1 MQAELYELKPGHIQV
16 DQALQWD
23 VFSSQGLLLLHK
35 GSVIQSESQRDRLL
49 ERGMYV
55 NRADIQKAKVDGPRQ
70 AYDPFGEWEHLRRRL
85 VRLNLAFMG
94 VARAPQPNAPL
105 LAELEQVAERIRILV
120 SKAPDIAI
128 FEIMQMDP
136 TNYVVAHH
144 LQAAALS
151 ALVAQALG
159 WPEAGVRDACRV
171 ALTMNIAMLELQTVL
186 TAQVPPVSPAQQQ
199 VIDSHGQQGRRIL
212 EALGVR
218 EADWLRAVE
227 EHHPERL
234 GPGRT
239 ASPLAQL
246 VHHVDLYLARISPRG
261 YRVAKTPSAAAR
273 ELLQDPAMDKQLV
286 SMLIK
291 LVGVYPSGTYVKLA
305 NGETA
310 VVVRRGASAH
320 APCVCSLVSGAG
332 MPLGEPVV
340 RDTGLPKYA
349 VAAIVAKG
357 RVMVMF
363 DRAKLFRLA
372 GWG

>member
-1 MQAELYELKPGHIQV
+1 MQAELYELNPGHIHV

-23 VFSSQGLLLLHK
+23 VFSAQGLLLLHK
-35 GSVIQSESQRDRLL
+35 GTVIVSASQRERLL

-55 NRADIQKAKVDGPRQ
+55 NRADIQKAKVEGQRQ
-70 AYDPFGEWEHLRRRL
+70 AYDPFGEWELLRRRL

-94 VARAPQPNAPL
+94 VARVPAQNPAL
-105 LAELEQVAERIRILV
+105 LAELEQVATRIGMLV
-120 SKAPDIAI
+120 ANAPDIAI

-151 ALVAQALG
+151 ALLAQALG
-159 WPEAGVRDACRV
+159 WPEAGVHDACRV

-186 TAQVPPVSPAQQQ
+186 SAQAAPVSAAQRHA
-199 VIDSHGQQGRRIL
+199 VDGHGLQGRRIL
-212 EALGVR
+212 EAMGVL
-218 EADWLRAVE
+218 EADWLGAVE
-227 EHHPERL
+227 QHHPERL
-234 GPGRT
+234 GPGRA

-246 VHHVDLYLARISPRG
+246 VHHVDVYLARISPRG
-261 YRVAKTPSAAAR
+261 YRTAKAPSAAAR
-273 ELLQDPAMDKQLV
+273 ELLQHAAMDKGLV
-286 SMLIK
+286 STLIK
-291 LVGVYPSGTYVKLA
+291 LVGVYPAGTYVKLA

-310 VVVRRGASAH
+310 VVVRSGASAH

-357 RVMVMF
+357 KVMVMF
-363 DRAKLFRLA
+363 DRARLFRLA
-372 GWG
+372 GQG